1 MSGWWLVAILGIAP
15 AIAAVFYLLNFS
27 DKHETGDKL

>member
-1 MSGWWLVAILGIAP
+1 MSGWWLVFVVAIAP
-15 AIAAVFYLLNFS
+15 TIAVVFLIMNRF